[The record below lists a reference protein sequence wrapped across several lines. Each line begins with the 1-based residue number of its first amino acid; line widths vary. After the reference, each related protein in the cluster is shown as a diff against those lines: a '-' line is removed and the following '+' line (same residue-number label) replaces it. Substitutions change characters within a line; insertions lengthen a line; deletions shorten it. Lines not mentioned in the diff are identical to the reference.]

1 MGIIMQEKEPVSPN
15 ITEETTTYRIEG
27 RSFIVQSVFK
37 NENASTL
44 GEILLR
50 LMQAEREKNI

>member
-1 MGIIMQEKEPVSPN
+1 MKVIMQEKELVSPN

-27 RSFIVQSVFK
+27 RSFVVQSVFK

>member
-1 MGIIMQEKEPVSPN
+1 MQEKEPVPQICQN
-15 ITEETTTYRIEG
+15 PMEEATTYRIED

-50 LMQAEREKNI
+50 LMKAEREKNI